1 MILGVDYAPDVV
13 GIAPYTT
20 GLAEHLA
27 SAGMEVRVVTT
38 FAHYPRYEWS
48 GPAPL
53 RGLVEER
60 NGVTVDRRWVI
71 LPRTDTVAWRILFD
85 MSFGVVALAA
95 VMLAR
100 CDVVISVCV
109 PIQAGFVGGLVGRIR
124 RLPSIL
130 LVQDLPV
137 AAATSTGL
145 LRSNG
150 TAARIGRLVESLAMR
165 LNQRVIVINERF
177 AGYARQSGVAPGSL
191 QVVPNWVN
199 DRVPHSA
206 HGRSMFGLKD
216 DLFLIVYA
224 GNIGHK
230 QGLDVLPALSKLMS
244 PNSQL
249 LVIGDGSQKDR
260 LEEACRQV
268 GASNITFTGL
278 QSPESLASALASAN
292 VLFLSQS
299 ARVVDSV
306 VPSKLLT
313 YMAAG
318 KPVLAAVDANSV
330 AAEIVKKAGCGIVVM
345 PGSARDIADG
355 FADLAARPLEELG
368 MLGENARQYV
378 ADHHNRG
385 SILARWVSL
394 IGELAELQRGGRS
407 H

>member
-1 MILGVDYAPDVV
+1 
-13 GIAPYTT
+13 
-20 GLAEHLA
+20 
-27 SAGMEVRVVTT
+27 
-38 FAHYPRYEWS
+38 
-48 GPAPL
+48 
-53 RGLVEER
+53 
-60 NGVTVDRRWVI
+60 
-71 LPRTDTVAWRILFD
+71 
-85 MSFGVVALAA
+85 
-95 VMLAR
+95 
-100 CDVVISVCV
+100 
-109 PIQAGFVGGLVGRIR
+109 
-124 RLPSIL
+124 
-130 LVQDLPV
+130 
-137 AAATSTGL
+137 
-145 LRSNG
+145 
-150 TAARIGRLVESLAMR
+150 
-165 LNQRVIVINERF
+165 
-177 AGYARQSGVAPGSL
+177 
-191 QVVPNWVN
+191 
-199 DRVPHSA
+199 
-206 HGRSMFGLKD
+206 MFGLKD